1 MPNDTAYTLDDFA
14 ETLIKDKQYKTLTK
28 EMHEELKKDI
38 LARVHDFLLA
48 KTIAKLTDDQAKELD
63 KLLDTSPDDKT
74 IQDFIAKSIPN
85 SSDFVGET
93 LFSFRQIYLG
103 LA

>member
-1 MPNDTAYTLDDFA
+1 MADIKLTLDDFA
-14 ETLIKDKQYKTLTK
+14 ESLIKAKQYKTLT
-28 EMHEELKKDI
+28 EETHAELKRDI

-48 KTIAKLTDDQAKELD
+48 KTIAKLTDDQAKELSA
-63 KLLDTSPDDKT
+63 LMDTKPTDEVV
-74 IQDFIAKSIPN
+74 QDFIKKSIPDTP
-85 SSDFVGET
+85 DFVGDT